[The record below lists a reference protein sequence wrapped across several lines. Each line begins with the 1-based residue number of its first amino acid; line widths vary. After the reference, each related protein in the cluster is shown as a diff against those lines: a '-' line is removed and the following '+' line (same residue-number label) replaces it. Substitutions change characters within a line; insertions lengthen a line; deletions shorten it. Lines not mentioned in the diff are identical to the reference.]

1 MRRWQR
7 LIKTF
12 SSRPVPAA
20 DEIATEYK
28 VWRERFL
35 WQRLR
40 LWFWLALICVLSFT
54 FRDIYDALFLLPELE
69 FIPKELRSQSLVING
84 FMLLAI
90 VICLTLH
97 ATRFGQRRPGVLFL
111 CLSWSVTITE
121 QIFATLNHFALPATI
136 TWSLLFLSQATFI
149 PIRWQLHLISQLC
162 LLVYYFGVNTILGL
176 QPPPQTYQQT
186 YSVTLILYL
195 LWLCVICNFGVYLY
209 EQLQFREFKARK
221 ELEAAYQKREVAE
234 AKYRGIFENSVEG
247 IFQSTNG
254 RYITANPALARIF
267 GYSSPEEV
275 IAKTYL
281 EEMYVDPH
289 RYREFIR
296 LIEAQNSISGFES
309 QVYRQ
314 DGSIVWI
321 SEAAYIVRDRGGIY
335 YEGLIEDITKR
346 KQAEV
351 ALQEQLDF
359 LQILIDT
366 IPTPVFYKTV
376 QGVYLGCN
384 KAFETS
390 FGLTKEQLIGKT
402 IYDIAAVEFADR
414 AVASDL
420 EVYNQ
425 RTVQTYESA
434 VTYTD
439 GQKHDAIFYK
449 GVFYSSD
456 GTLGGL
462 VGVIL
467 DITDRKRTEEAVSV
481 FFHAVSHDLRN
492 PALGT
497 LMVLKNLLRQ
507 PGEEIS
513 VSRSILERMVQSSDR
528 QLNLINSLMETH
540 VNEIQGVALQIE
552 KVVLSGIASSAIA
565 DLEPTLVQNQTHLTN
580 LITADL
586 PLVNADPTQLW
597 RVFSNLI
604 ANAVKHNPPA
614 LNVTLNAQVGAKII
628 YCTVEDNGV
637 GMSQAQCEHLF
648 DLYFR
653 GSYSRNTLGLGL
665 GLYLCKQIITAH
677 GGDIGV
683 KSTLGNGS
691 TFWFTLPCD

>member
-1 MRRWQR
+1 MRRVWQS
-7 LIKTF
+7 LIKVF
-12 SSRPVPAA
+12 SSRPVPKTDDIAA
-20 DEIATEYK
+20 EYK

-40 LWFWLALICVLSFT
+40 LWFWLALICVFSFT
-54 FRDIYDALFLLPELE
+54 LRDLYDAFFPLRELE
-69 FIPKELRSQSLVING
+69 FIPQALRSQSLVING
-84 FMLLAI
+84 IMLSGI
-90 VICLTLH
+90 FICLTLH

-111 CLSWSVTITE
+111 YLSWSVTITE
-121 QIFATLNHFALPATI
+121 QIFATLNHFALPATM

-149 PIRWQLHLISQLC
+149 PIRWQLHLVSQLG
-162 LLVYYFGVNTILGL
+162 LLIYYFGVNTILGL

-209 EQLQFREFKARK
+209 ERLQFREFNARK
-221 ELEAAYQKREVAE
+221 ELEAAYQKLEVAE
-234 AKYRGIFENSVEG
+234 VKYRGIFENAVEG

-254 RYITANPALARIF
+254 RYITVNPALARLF
-267 GYSSPEEV
+267 GYSSPEEA
-275 IAKTYL
+275 IALTNL
-281 EEMYVDPH
+281 EQVYVDPQ
-289 RYREFIR
+289 RRREFIQ
-296 LIEAQNSISGFES
+296 LMEAQDSISGFES

-321 SEAAYIVRDRGGIY
+321 SEAAYVVRDRGGMY
-335 YEGLIEDITKR
+335 YEGVIEDITQR
-346 KQAEV
+346 KQAEE
-351 ALQEQLDF
+351 AL
-359 LQILIDT
+359 
-366 IPTPVFYKTV
+366 
-376 QGVYLGCN
+376 
-384 KAFETS
+384 
-390 FGLTKEQLIGKT
+390 
-402 IYDIAAVEFADR
+402 R
-414 AVASDL
+414 
-420 EVYNQ
+420 
-425 RTVQTYESA
+425 
-434 VTYTD
+434 
-439 GQKHDAIFYK
+439 
-449 GVFYSSD
+449 
-456 GTLGGL
+456 
-462 VGVIL
+462 
-467 DITDRKRTEEAVSV
+467 V

-492 PALGT
+492 PALGMM
-497 LMVLKNLLRQ
+497 MVLKNLLRQ
-507 PGEEIS
+507 PGAEIS
-513 VSRSILERMVQSSDR
+513 VSRLILERMVQSSDR

-540 VNEIQGVALQIE
+540 VNEVQGVVLQKE
-552 KVVLSGIASSAIA
+552 LVVLSEIASSAIA
-565 DLEPTLVQNQTHLTN
+565 DLEPTLVQNQTNLIN

-614 LNVTLNAQVGAKII
+614 LNVTVTALVRTKII

-683 KSTLGNGS
+683 KSTLGAGS

>member
-1 MRRWQR
+1 MGRVWQR

-12 SSRPVPAA
+12 SSRPVST
-20 DEIATEYK
+20 DEIRDEYQ
-28 VWRERFL
+28 VWRDRFL

-40 LWFWLALICVLSFT
+40 LWFLLALICVLSFT
-54 FRDIYDALFLLPELE
+54 FRDIYDAFFPLRELE

-84 FMLLAI
+84 FMLLGI
-90 VICLTLH
+90 VTCLALH
-97 ATRFGQRRPGVLFL
+97 TTKFGQKRPGVLFL
-111 CLSWSVTITE
+111 YLSWSVTITE
-121 QIFATLNHFALPATI
+121 QIFATLNHFALPATM
-136 TWSLLFLSQATFI
+136 TWSLLFLSQAIFI
-149 PIRWQLHLISQLC
+149 PIRWQLHLASQLG
-162 LLVYYFGVNTILGL
+162 LLVYYFGVNSILGL
-176 QPPPQTYQQT
+176 QPPLQTYQQT

-195 LWLCVICNFGVYLY
+195 MWLCVICNFGVYLY
-209 EQLQFREFKARK
+209 ERLQFREFNARR
-221 ELEAAYQKREVAE
+221 ELEAAYQKVEAAE
-234 AKYRGIFENSVEG
+234 AKYRGIFENAVEG
-247 IFQSTNG
+247 IFQSKNG

-267 GYSSPEEV
+267 GYYSPEEV
-275 IAKTYL
+275 IALTNL

-296 LIEAQNSISGFES
+296 LMEAQESISSFES

-321 SEAAYIVRDRGGIY
+321 SESAYVVRDRDGVH

-346 KQAEV
+346 KQ
-351 ALQEQLDF
+351 
-359 LQILIDT
+359 
-366 IPTPVFYKTV
+366 
-376 QGVYLGCN
+376 
-384 KAFETS
+384 
-390 FGLTKEQLIGKT
+390 
-402 IYDIAAVEFADR
+402 
-414 AVASDL
+414 
-420 EVYNQ
+420 
-425 RTVQTYESA
+425 
-434 VTYTD
+434 
-439 GQKHDAIFYK
+439 
-449 GVFYSSD
+449 
-456 GTLGGL
+456 
-462 VGVIL
+462 
-467 DITDRKRTEEAVSV
+467 TEEAVSV

-497 LMVLKNLLRQ
+497 VMVLKNLLRQ
-507 PGEEIS
+507 PGAEIS

-540 VNEIQGVALQIE
+540 VNEVQGVVLQTE
-552 KVVLSGIASSAIA
+552 KVVLSEIASSAIA

-604 ANAVKHNPPA
+604 ANAIKHNPPA
-614 LNVTLNAQVGAKII
+614 LNVTLNAEVRAQII

-683 KSTLGNGS
+683 KSTLGTGS
-691 TFWFTLPCD
+691 TFWFTLPCN